1 MIHHSG
7 GLQGSPGWRSPMTG
21 ALFANLA
28 RDHGLEVVRQFDSWS
43 DGRFGV
49 RTNDDVIT
57 ALRCLGP

>member
-1 MIHHSG
+1 
-7 GLQGSPGWRSPMTG
+7 MTG

-57 ALRCLGP
+57 ALRCPGP